1 MKAKEYYEKYEF
13 SLHSNDDAT
22 INKGLS
28 DMMLEMARESEKM
41 IQGRH
46 AKSNSALVGVLNE
59 QNNKWNAVIT
69 LDEKKYG
76 GSMIARNGF
85 KAFWLHKMPE
95 LRMLW
100 K

>member
-1 MKAKEYYEKYEF
+1 MKAKEYYEKYE
-13 SLHSNDDAT
+13 SVLHASDDAT

-28 DMMLEMARESEKM
+28 DMMLEMTGESEKM
-41 IQGRH
+41 IQARN

-59 QNNKWNAVIT
+59 LNNKWNAVIN

-76 GSMIARNGF
+76 ASIIARNGF

-95 LRMLW
+95 LGMIW